1 MHQSGRRR
9 ILAGRR
15 SMRRLALGVVVLA
28 LAVITPVALA
38 AGSDGSGSA
47 GAAATSSKG
56 GWISNVSGS
65 PSVASHFTAV
75 DRTGHADSRPAT
87 ALNDAG
93 EGVTAWQDRITGYVM
108 VSQIEPGAGWSTPQA
123 LAPGAHPAVAIDAS
137 GDVTVAWVDSHG
149 NVDYAHNTA
158 GSSSFVDG
166 QIPGSGN
173 PGGASSPHVAMD
185 SGANAWLLWTV
196 ASGPFGLLHSVYA
209 AYLPAATLAGGG
221 APTWT
226 GRLESPAGP
235 SYSASL
241 ATNPSGSAVVAA
253 LPTADDSAIGIA
265 YADSG
270 SGSFSTPI
278 REVPNPGPG
287 GMESPSVALDDAGDA
302 VLAWDQCSAAFGT
315 LCVPGAGAK
324 LELASASASELAN
337 RAATLFGGPQTVAL
351 GTPAS
356 QYHPRVA
363 VNDEEVAVAWNDLS
377 QTRPS
382 TQFSADAAAEPLADL
397 TGGTAGWQQLVG
409 GQNDTTEAAPYAGP
423 RIAIDAGN
431 DITLA
436 WQGTGSGNGE
446 GTVTAITA
454 NDCATTC
461 AATSTLALDSQASTA
476 ARLSLVA
483 APNGDALLSW
493 TSYAPSGGALPTVV
507 ADAYDPGPALTGVQI
522 PANATV
528 GTAASFSLQ
537 SSDDW
542 AALDGPVV
550 THWDFGD
557 GTSATGSNGSHTYTA
572 AGTYTVSVT
581 ASTAA
586 ASSTLRRQIV
596 VGPAAGSP
604 PGPTVATAPLSGV
617 AAWGSHT
624 AAGSVSADLT
634 VPAISCTPNTT
645 ALSGQALGIRFW
657 GSRLSATS
665 ATPLADF
672 AGVDVECRGASSAYE
687 PSFTVS
693 DVSSGSTSSHGA
705 KLTVTP
711 GDLLQLSIS
720 DSATRASLSI
730 TDLSTPGQA
739 PATTSGPSLAPD
751 AGWQVGAF
759 PIPGVTGPY
768 ATVPTAFTNVAADGA
783 GIGTLTNLQSSSW
796 GSASVSELGRTNN
809 QLSVVY
815 ASVPQAPRGG
825 SLAAPAHGTVLYR
838 RPGTHHWTRLTR
850 DTPLPANTQVD
861 ATAGTVQL
869 SNAEPHGQHQSVTT
883 WGGEFSASSDSKGL
897 TTIRIVGFWSSAR
910 AGGARA
916 GAARVGLARAHKRTK
931 TVHGNLWAKGHGRF
945 TTKGNYGAAAVLGTE
960 WLTRNLRR
968 GTLFRVSK
976 NHYDA
981 NDRIRV
987 TVDYPHRHT
996 VVLKQGQS
1004 VIAPAP
1010 TPKARRKTEP
1020 KQPVS
1025 PAPVA
1030 FTIVG
1035 VKRVNGRYNVDAPG
1049 YYQLTMLSHSRPYY
1063 VDAAVAPN
1071 QPSGGGAWF
1080 YRDGS
1085 SGGEPQWE
1093 IHFEIKQSLDVF
1105 QLWNIG
1111 IRLGGRLYVVPL
1123 RLK

>member
-1 MHQSGRRR
+1 
-9 ILAGRR
+9 
-15 SMRRLALGVVVLA
+15 VVVLA
-28 LAVITPVALA
+28 LAGTTPLALA
-38 AGSDGSGSA
+38 AGADGSGSA
-47 GAAATSSKG
+47 SSAGTSSKG

-65 PSVASHFTAV
+65 PSVTNHFSVV
-75 DRTGHADSRPAT
+75 DTTGHADSRPGT

-108 VSQIEPGAGWSTPQA
+108 VSQIEPGDGWSTPHA
-123 LAPGAHPAVAIDAS
+123 LAPGAHPAVAIDAA

-149 NVDYAHNTA
+149 NVDYAHNAA
-158 GSSSFVDG
+158 GSTGFVDG
-166 QIPGSGN
+166 QISGSGN
-173 PGGASSPHVAMD
+173 PEGASSPQVAMD
-185 SGANAWLLWTV
+185 SGGNAWLLWTV
-196 ASGPFGLLHSVYA
+196 ASGPFGLLHPVYA

-221 APTWT
+221 PPTWT

-235 SYSASL
+235 GYSASL
-241 ATNPSGSAVVAA
+241 ATNPSGSAIVAVFPA
-253 LPTADDSAIGIA
+253 ADDSAIGIA
-265 YADSG
+265 YANSG
-270 SGSFSTPI
+270 SGSFSNPV
-278 REVPNPGPG
+278 REVTNPGPG
-287 GMESPSVALDDAGDA
+287 GMQSPSIALNDAGDA
-302 VLAWDQCSAAFGT
+302 VLAWDECSAAFGT
-315 LCVPGAGAK
+315 LCVPGAGAR
-324 LELASASASELAN
+324 LELASATASELAN
-337 RAATLFGGPQTVAL
+337 RATTVFGSPQTVAL

-363 VNDEEVAVAWNDLS
+363 VNDDEVAVAWNDLG
-377 QTRPS
+377 QTHPS

-397 TGGTAGWQQLVG
+397 SGGTAGWQQLVVG
-409 GQNDTTEAAPYAGP
+409 DSDTTEAAPYTGP
-423 RIAIDAGN
+423 RIAIDAGS
-431 DITLA
+431 DVTVA
-436 WQGTGSGNGE
+436 WQGADSGSGE
-446 GTVTAITA
+446 GTVNAITA
-454 NDCATTC
+454 TDCATTC
-461 AATSTLALDSQASTA
+461 ASTSTLALDSQASTA

-483 APNGDALLSW
+483 APNGDELLSW

-507 ADAYDPGPALTGVQI
+507 AGAYDPGPDLTGTQI
-522 PANATV
+522 PADATV
-528 GTAASFSLQ
+528 GTAASFSVQ

-542 AALDGPVV
+542 SALDGPVV

-557 GTSATGSNGSHTYTA
+557 GSGATGTNGGHTYTA

-581 ASTAA
+581 ASTSA
-586 ASSTLRRQIV
+586 ASSTLSRQIV
-596 VGPAAGSP
+596 VSPAAVST

-634 VPAISCTPNTT
+634 VPAISCAGNTT

-665 ATPLADF
+665 ATALADF
-672 AGVDVECRGASSAYE
+672 AGVDVECRGASSLYE
-687 PSFTVS
+687 PSFTIS
-693 DVSSGSTSSHGA
+693 DVNTGSTNSQDA
-705 KLTVTP
+705 KLTVSP

-720 DSATRASLSI
+720 DSPTGASLSI
-730 TDLSTPGQA
+730 TDLSTPNQA
-739 PATTSGPSLAPD
+739 PATISGPSLAPD

-759 PIPGVTGPY
+759 PIPGVAGPY
-768 ATVPTAFTNVAADGA
+768 ATVPTAFTNVAANGA
-783 GIGTLTNLQSSSW
+783 GIGTLPNLQSSSW
-796 GSASVSELGRTNN
+796 GSASVSEVGRTNN

-825 SLAAPAHGTVLYR
+825 SLAAPARGTVLYR
-838 RPGTHHWTRLTR
+838 RPGTHRWTRLTR
-850 DTPLPANTQVD
+850 NTPLPANTQVD
-861 ATAGTVQL
+861 ATGGTVQL
-869 SNAEPHGQHQSVTT
+869 SNPEPHGQHQSVTT

-897 TTIRIVGFWSSAR
+897 TTIRVVGFWSGVA

-916 GAARVGLARAHKRTK
+916 AGARAGLASAHKRTK

-968 GTLFRVSK
+968 GTLFQVSR
-976 NHYDA
+976 NHYDH

-996 VVLKQGQS
+996 VVLRQGQS
-1004 VIAPAP
+1004 VLAPAP
-1010 TPKARRKTEP
+1010 TPKVKRRAAP
-1020 KQPVS
+1020 RQPVG

-1049 YYQLTMLSHSRPYY
+1049 YYQLTMLSRSRPYY

-1111 IRLGGRLYVVPL
+1111 IRLGDKLYVVPL